1 MTELE
6 KCMAGQFYDCH
17 DKVFLEMK
25 AVATQ
30 WMQRYNSLLVR
41 QWMQRYNSLP
51 YEQWAKRYSMLKEL
65 FGHVGENCSAGDGF
79 ICGFGRNIYL
89 GTRVRDNDIQLG
101 DITVRH
107 ELSGGRSL
115 VA

>member
-30 WMQRYNSLLVR
+30 WMQRYNSL
-41 QWMQRYNSLP
+41 P
-51 YEQWAKRYSMLKEL
+51 YEQRAERYSMLKEL

-107 ELSGGRSL
+107 ELSGGRSDRL
-115 VA
+115 IVCVSLHTCR